1 MSEDDKIHQE
11 NNIDFTKLEPWNLRD
26 YPVAVNSIRYNQ
38 DFSLLTLGTS
48 KGYKI
53 FLTSNLRLVNEPTEA
68 VTKLGDIGIAMSY
81 YKSSLVFILPSRY
94 NKDFPNNELIVFD
107 DFYQTKFTSFKD
119 KSEEI
124 LNFFVSKNVIFIIT
138 LSKIIVLEIFSFQVI
153 DIIININ
160 SINHLLSFNFY
171 DFIAYSELKDKQ
183 KVYVKFYQNKNYKI
197 FSSIKRVIKSNFDY
211 MQTIQLSPTGH
222 ILAIVSIYGNKIH
235 LYYTQNG
242 KLKDCIFLS
251 QYIQTIEKVLFSEKK
266 SNYLFVLKIDN
277 KFNIYKI
284 GNYLV
289 NNPKCICDKYDDSKI
304 TSQNK
309 EENNSGIF
317 GYLRKYSRNKDIRE
331 ELAYSEFE
339 GNILFIDFDR
349 NKNKDIILINEKGRF
364 IKYHFKKTSSGY
376 INPILSFQWE

>member
-1 MSEDDKIHQE
+1 M
-11 NNIDFTKLEPWNLRD
+11 
-26 YPVAVNSIRYNQ
+26 
-38 DFSLLTLGTS
+38 
-48 KGYKI
+48 
-53 FLTSNLRLVNEPTEA
+53 TSNLRLVNEPTEA